1 MNPDVAG
8 LPSKRLSAMG
18 WANAVGTNID
28 MEARAKSMKFEVVPE
43 SIRVRMVSGIPRIR
57 VETKKDVSDREV
69 RAVERGVEYTGRVVC
84 RFAMRPKVHTGVFG
98 SLVSFPRVRGCRW
111 RLPRWRLLWGAP
123 QRL

>member
-28 MEARAKSMKFEVVPE
+28 IEARAESMKFEVAPE
-43 SIRVRMVSGIPRIR
+43 SIRVGMVLETPRIR

-69 RAVERGVEYTGRVVC
+69 RAAERDVEYTGSVVC

-98 SLVSFPRVRGCRW
+98 SLISFPTARGRRQGLPRW
-111 RLPRWRLLWGAP
+111 RLPREVL

>member
-28 MEARAKSMKFEVVPE
+28 MEARAESMKFEVAPK
-43 SIRVRMVSGIPRIR
+43 SIRVGMVSGIPRIR
-57 VETKKDVSDREV
+57 VETKKDMLDREV
-69 RAVERGVEYTGRVVC
+69 RAAERDVEYTGRVVC
-84 RFAMRPKVHTGVFG
+84 RFAMRPKVHTGVFR
-98 SLVSFPRVRGCRW
+98 SLVSFLRARGRRW
-111 RLPRWRLLWGAP
+111 RLPRWRLLWGAL

>member
-8 LPSKRLSAMG
+8 LLSKRLSAMG

-28 MEARAKSMKFEVVPE
+28 MEARAKSMKFEVVPK
-43 SIRVRMVSGIPRIR
+43 SIRVGMVSGIPRIR
-57 VETKKDVSDREV
+57 VETKKDVSDQEV
-69 RAVERGVEYTGRVVC
+69 RAAERDVEYTGRVVC

-98 SLVSFPRVRGCRW
+98 LLVSFPRAWGRRQ
-111 RLPRWRLLWGAP
+111 RLPRWRLLWGAL

>member
-8 LPSKRLSAMG
+8 LLSKRLSVMG

-28 MEARAKSMKFEVVPE
+28 MEARAELMKFKVAPE
-43 SIRVRMVSGIPRIR
+43 SIRVGMVSGIPRIR
-57 VETKKDVSDREV
+57 VETKQDVSDREV
-69 RAVERGVEYTGRVVC
+69 RAAERDVEYTGRVVC

-98 SLVSFPRVRGCRW
+98 SLVSFPRARGRRR
-111 RLPRWRLLWGAP
+111 RLPRWRLLWGAL

>member
-8 LPSKRLSAMG
+8 LPSKRLSVMG

-28 MEARAKSMKFEVVPE
+28 VEARAESMKFEVAPE
-43 SIRVRMVSGIPRIR
+43 SIRVGMVSEIPRIR
-57 VETKKDVSDREV
+57 VETKKDMSDREV
-69 RAVERGVEYTGRVVC
+69 RAAERDVEYTERVVC

-98 SLVSFPRVRGCRW
+98 SLISFPRAQGCHQ
-111 RLPRWRLLWGAP
+111 RLPRWRLPWGAL

>member
-1 MNPDVAG
+1 MNPDIAG
-8 LPSKRLSAMG
+8 LPSKRLRVMG

-28 MEARAKSMKFEVVPE
+28 EEARVELMKFEVVPE
-43 SIRVRMVSGIPRIR
+43 SIRVGMVSEIPMMR

-69 RAVERGVEYTGRVVC
+69 RAAERDVECTGRVVC

-98 SLVSFPRVRGCRW
+98 SLISFPTAQGRHRRLPQW
-111 RLPRWRLLWGAP
+111 RLPWGAL